1 MSRSEVCDM
10 KYPDAAMLE
19 FLGEYYA
26 RDWQHVYFRRKLVR
40 DADPA
45 TFCPLRDGWATDRNA
60 PFREGRRLGLTDG
73 LVQS

>member
-1 MSRSEVCDM
+1 M

-26 RDWQHVYFRRKLVR
+26 RDRQHVYFRRKLVR

-45 TFCPLRDGWATDRNA
+45 SFSRWATAGQPIATHLSERVD
-60 PFREGRRLGLTDG
+60 EWG
-73 LVQS
+73 